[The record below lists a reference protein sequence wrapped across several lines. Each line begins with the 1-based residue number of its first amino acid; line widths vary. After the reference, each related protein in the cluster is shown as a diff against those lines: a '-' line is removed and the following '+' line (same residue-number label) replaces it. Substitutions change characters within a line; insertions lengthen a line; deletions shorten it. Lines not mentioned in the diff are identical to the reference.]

1 MSRIAA
7 RFGGSIRAT
16 MSQLRGGQS
25 VAAIVD
31 AQSVLIAES
40 VLAAWRSTPPL
51 SIAEAEFRVFSQWG
65 EDGVIQWLARSIPDI
80 SQSFVEIGV
89 ESYREANTRF
99 LLTHDHYR
107 GMIVNAG
114 DDHVRFT
121 RNRGLAW
128 RHDLDV
134 VSAFVTKENVND
146 IITSAGMAG
155 TVGLFSLDLDG
166 VDYWVLD
173 ALEVIQPQIVVC
185 EYNTL
190 FGSSAAVT
198 VPYRSDFERMN
209 AHHSGLY
216 FGSSLAAL
224 HWLLEQRG
232 YRLVGCTSSGVNA
245 FWVHEDAH
253 ADVPT
258 TSVEN
263 AFRRCGV
270 RQARDADGNLTYGRA
285 GIDLP
290 SDIAALPLISVT
302 DGGTTTVG
310 AVRGSQT

>member
-1 MSRIAA
+1 MSSIAS
-7 RFGGSIRAT
+7 RLGSSIGGT
-16 MSQLRGGQS
+16 MSHLRGGHS
-25 VAAIVD
+25 VAAVLD
-31 AQSVLIAES
+31 TQSVLIAES
-40 VLAAWRSTPPL
+40 VLAAWRSKAPR

-65 EDGVIQWLARSIPDI
+65 EDGVIQWLAMAIPEI

-99 LLTHDHYR
+99 LLTHDHFR
-107 GMIVNAG
+107 GVIVNAG

-121 RNRGLAW
+121 RSRGLDW

-134 VSAFVTKENVND
+134 VSAFVTKENVNQ
-146 IITSAGMAG
+146 IIASSGMAG
-155 TVGLFSLDLDG
+155 KVGLFSLDLDG

-185 EYNTL
+185 EYNAL

-198 VPYRSDFERMN
+198 VPYRPDFERMR

-224 HWLLEQRG
+224 DWLLEQRG

-258 TSVEN
+258 SSVEN

-270 RQARDADGNLTYGRA
+270 RQARDAGGNLTYSR
-285 GIDLP
+285 DLP
-290 SDIAALPLISVT
+290 PDVAELPLIGVT
-302 DGGTTTVG
+302 DGRTTTVG
-310 AVRGSQT
+310 ALSGLHT